1 MVDKKF
7 IGKKYPACK
16 YHVGREKI
24 REYAKS
30 IGDMNPLY
38 HDEEA
43 AMASKYGAIIAP
55 PTFAVVYTGDIAWQ
69 VLLDKEMKLNLMM
82 LVHGEMDFEF
92 GEIVRDGDVITSE
105 CEVADIYDKKGK
117 DFVVAKIESRNQNGN
132 MVARGLST
140 FVIRG

>member
-7 IGKKYPACK
+7 IGKKYPAQS

-24 REYAKS
+24 REYAKA
-30 IGDMNPLY
+30 IGDKNPVF
-38 HDEEA
+38 HDEDA
-43 AMASKYGAIIAP
+43 AKAAGYDTIIAP

-92 GEIVRDGDVITSE
+92 GELVKDGDVITSE

-117 DFVVAKIESRNQNGN
+117 DFVVAKIESRNQNGDL
-132 MVARGLST
+132 VVRGLST